1 MGEQTAD
8 GSGDLPPTA
17 DARIDEACGHFMSAW
32 QSGHR
37 PRIEEALEI
46 VPASYSMALLRNL
59 LVLELSRRRRDGEA
73 PTPGEYRARFPEHAQ
88 LIDSLF
94 RELIRERRG

>member
-1 MGEQTAD
+1 MGEQTTD

-37 PRIEEALEI
+37 PRIEDALEI
-46 VPASYSMALLRNL
+46 GPASDSIALLRNL
-59 LVLELSRRRRDGEA
+59 LVLELSRRRLEGEA
-73 PTPGEYRARFPEHAQ
+73 PTHGEYRARFPEHAR

-94 RELIRERRG
+94 RELID